1 MAAARTVS
9 SSTEPPRGHRRRR
22 NKKDHPEYR
31 AFLKQVGANLR
42 RARWAADRTLE
53 QVAAD
58 VLTFRLLA
66 ELERGRGNPTLLT
79 LFLLGRELDV
89 AVKDLVDVE
98 PVKAGRVPLKERD
111 AKPPQLGRKPTPRRF
126 GKKTKR

>member
-1 MAAARTVS
+1 MPPARTVPS
-9 SSTEPPRGHRRRR
+9 GSENPRGPRRRK

-31 AFLKQVGANLR
+31 AFLKHVGANLR
-42 RARWAADRTLE
+42 RARWAADKTLE

-79 LFLLGRELDV
+79 LFLLGQELDV

-98 PVKAGRVPLKERD
+98 LAKPGRTPLKERE
-111 AKPPQLGRKPTPRRF
+111 AIQPKQGRKPTVRRF
-126 GKKTKR
+126 PKKKS